1 MPGALD
7 RLARACHP
15 PGAHWF
21 PEAANSCFPARAIES
36 AKRLRSAQ
44 LPAPEPMV
52 TLVVRL
58 NRRAD
63 AAPMHTLSDVGRPC
77 ARARRARRSLGRAW
91 TSCHLTAPPVSSYW
105 WRSSESRAP
114 DMCSYKTGQG
124 AAQGS
129 RRRRRS
135 TACQDRGRGRGRCC
149 TPHAS
154 MSFRRKGRSLQRF
167 ERFVRAGKHGG
178 GRAPLSPACARAAL
192 EHTQRVTRSTHAQ
205 GRTHGRTHERGLRVQ
220 HASAPSRER

>member
-135 TACQDRGRGRGRCC
+135 TACQDRGRCC
-149 TPHAS
+149 TPMPPCPSAARDEACKDSKGSCVLASTVEAVHRSHPHAHS
-154 MSFRRKGRSLQRF
+154 
-167 ERFVRAGKHGG
+167 
-178 GRAPLSPACARAAL
+178 
-192 EHTQRVTRSTHAQ
+192 
-205 GRTHGRTHERGLRVQ
+205 Q
-220 HASAPSRER
+220 HLNIHNV